1 MKRWYLL
8 VLSFLFL
15 ALPVSTYAAP
25 IIPGNLS
32 SLQNVLDSHTQGG
45 VSSVDVTTDYLSDEM
60 DSYWR
65 ITATGG
71 SVATIVIELAAY
83 ANQNEFGVYDPY
95 DPTKKVTIFTGS
107 EGEGAQATLSIKASG
122 SVYINGRDTN
132 VDFTTFAFGYF
143 LKTPNSDPYV
153 YFYSDSALN
162 ADGYD
167 HMLAYRG
174 KNVDYFSPNPPE
186 DPANPQDDEYDY
198 ALWTDREFV
207 LAWEDLPGNSSDG
220 DYDDFVVM
228 VESVDPIPEPATMLL
243 VGASLLGIGF
253 VGRRWT
259 KKKI

>member
-1 MKRWYLL
+1 MKRWSLW
-8 VLSFLFL
+8 VLFFLFL
-15 ALPVSTYAAP
+15 TFSVSTYAAP
-25 IIPGNLS
+25 IIPGDLS

-45 VSSVDVTTDYLSDEM
+45 VSSVDVNTDYLDDEM
-60 DSYWR
+60 DSSWR

-83 ANQNEFGVYDPY
+83 ANLNEFGVYDPY

-107 EGEGAQATLSIKASG
+107 EGEGAMATLSILLDG
-122 SVYINGRDTN
+122 SVVLNTVDTGVN
-132 VDFTTFAFGYF
+132 FTSFVFGYF
-143 LKTPNSDPYV
+143 LKTPNSDPNV
-153 YFYSDSALN
+153 YFYSDSSLN

-167 HMLAYRG
+167 HMLAYQG
-174 KNVDYFSPNPPE
+174 KDVDYFSP
-186 DPANPQDDEYDY
+186 DPDVYPYG
-198 ALWTDREFV
+198 LWSDQEFV

-259 KKKI
+259 KRKV